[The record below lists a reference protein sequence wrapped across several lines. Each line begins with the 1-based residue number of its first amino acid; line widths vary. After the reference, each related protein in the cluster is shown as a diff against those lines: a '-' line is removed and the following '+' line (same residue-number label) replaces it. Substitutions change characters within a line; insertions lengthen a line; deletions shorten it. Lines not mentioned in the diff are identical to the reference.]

1 MKKGFTLI
9 ELLVVITIL
18 AILAAAALPYVQN
31 YVDESRT
38 AKAKSDLDEIARAL
52 VVYESRE
59 GTYEKATVEDLTGRY
74 LDRSPIDPWGVPYV
88 VATDSGIVYSMGP
101 DRKDADPTDPTT
113 DIYAYDNIEVSYMPP
128 LALVSVKWV
137 DKNKSGA
144 VDTQNVADEIHLT
157 FSRKLAEDPTTLASL
172 TDAGAFGNLLNSLM
186 IANDPDNPNNF
197 EDLALGQLI
206 ATSAAA
212 SCRIVGNDRIIVIPL
227 SDTYTARDGVSVGK
241 GHFVAGR
248 DSIAIK
254 VEHGTIV
261 DRAKPQPNFCLAS
274 QAVKIL
280 PQ

>member
-9 ELLVVITIL
+9 ELLVVITII
-18 AILAAAALPYVQN
+18 AILAGAALPYVQN
-31 YVDESRT
+31 YVDESRQ

-59 GTYEKATVEDLTGRY
+59 GEYIKPDVSDLTGRY

-88 VATDSGIVYSMGP
+88 VATESGIVYSLGP
-101 DRKDADPTDPTT
+101 DRKDYDPGDPTT
-113 DIYAYDNIEVSYMPP
+113 EQYSYDNIEVSYLPP

-157 FSRKLAEDPTTLASL
+157 FSRKLADSAKTPGASL
-172 TDAGAFGNLLNSLM
+172 SQDVANLFDALL
-186 IANDPDNPNNF
+186 IANDPDNPDSF
-197 EDLALGQLI
+197 KTFDATGI
-206 ATSAAA
+206 ATTTAA
-212 SCRIVGNDRIIVIPL
+212 SIRIVGNDKIIVIPL
-227 SDTYTARDGVSVGK
+227 SNTYDDGVHAVGTNQ
-241 GHFVAGR
+241 FIAGR
-248 DSIAIK
+248 DKIAIA
-254 VEHGTIV
+254 VDHGTIV
-261 DRAKPQPNFCLAS
+261 DRATPQNYCISS

>member
-101 DRKDADPTDPTT
+101 DRKDADPADPTT
-113 DIYAYDNIEVSYMPP
+113 DVYAYDNIEVSYMPP

-144 VDTQNVADEIHLT
+144 VDTQNVPDEIHLT
-157 FSRKLAEDPTTLASL
+157 FSRKLGSDPATLLPL
-172 TDAGAFGNLLNSLM
+172 TDGAAFNSLLNSLM

-206 ATSAAA
+206 ATSAAD
-212 SCRIVGNDRIIVIPL
+212 SCRIVGSDRIIVIPL
-227 SDTYTARDGVSVGK
+227 SDTYTARDGSIGK